1 MKGGTK
7 LLWGYIKSGGD
18 NVTRIS
24 AVRNR
29 FRAALIVFSALTCG
43 LYASSPAGARPWKTT
58 PQGMAQD
65 YAQILD
71 VRGQG
76 EIVVIFW
83 MVPQIVGEVPA
94 AHAILEKYVVI
105 GVVHSRLGPAG
116 SMLFDAIDPLQV
128 KDTGGKPLTLLEGDK
143 LPADVSAFVT
153 AMGGTMKQALGAMGQ
168 GMHIFVYDSGGVHAC
183 TKGGLSIPYAGEVYT
198 YSTPIPGC
206 PAH

>member
-1 MKGGTK
+1 
-7 LLWGYIKSGGD
+7 
-18 NVTRIS
+18 
-24 AVRNR
+24 
-29 FRAALIVFSALTCG
+29 
-43 LYASSPAGARPWKTT
+43 
-58 PQGMAQD
+58 MAQD

-105 GVVHSRLGPAG
+105 GVDHSRLGPAG

-168 GMHIFVYDSGGVHAC
+168 GMHIFVYDSAGVHSCA
-183 TKGGLSIPYAGEVYT
+183 KGGLSIPYAGEGYT